1 MLENLEKFSQVNL
14 MLTDLPMIKFT
25 TNHDKVIIIKNYD
38 SFAYYKITTKFLNYN
53 KYPICC

>member
-1 MLENLEKFSQVNL
+1 

-53 KYPICC
+53 KYAICC